1 MHIQIVDLQELFQKE
16 LPCPLLSSELVH
28 IKPRRSYFFLSASFS
43 FQVAICA
50 RMCIFSNWSSSYSGF
65 MPLSLKV
72 IHIINIYK
80 ALYEMQLIHHILTTA
95 LWVWNFCL
103 SLTHGEKLKL
113 SGCDLPKVT
122 QLVSDKTG
130 AGTQVFW
137 LQTLR
142 SFYYIGLPLWVLLL
156 QRSALE
162 DLSSPSKVEPESAG
176 TSAQPGRLNLAKS
189 VL

>member
-1 MHIQIVDLQELFQKE
+1 MHIQTVDLQELFQNE

-28 IKPRRSYFFLSASFS
+28 IKPRRSYFFLSTSFS

-50 RMCIFSNWSSSYSGF
+50 HMCIFSNWSSSYSGF

-80 ALYEMQLIHHILTTA
+80 ALYEMQLIHPILTTA

-103 SLTHGEKLKL
+103 YLTHGEKLKL

-130 AGTQVFW
+130 AGT
-137 LQTLR
+137 R
-142 SFYYIGLPLWVLLL
+142 LLTPDPEIFL
-156 QRSALE
+156 LHWATSLG
-162 DLSSPSKVEPESAG
+162 SSPSKKCSWTLELPFQSGAWIC
-176 TSAQPGRLNLAKS
+176 RNLCPDW
-189 VL
+189 